1 MLYIFQKPFAY
12 FIQFY
17 HHFVNQ
23 ENILILHIQQMKYE
37 MNDLLRWKPERVVN
51 VYIPISSS
59 FSVYSESNE
68 GERTY
73 SLVLRSALRFAHQM
87 CY

>member
-1 MLYIFQKPFAY
+1 MPYIFQKSFAY

-23 ENILILHIQQMKYE
+23 ENILMLHIQQMKHE

-59 FSVYSESNE
+59 FSVYSESNQD
-68 GERTY
+68 ERTY
-73 SLVLRSALRFAHQM
+73 SLVLRSVLRFAHQM